1 MTAFKMEME
10 QLDEKMNDDEAS
22 RSPPFKTAVLD
33 FDKPF
38 GLEETGEF
46 IGFGQLD
53 NARAND
59 EDGAVNRKSSL
70 REDPILKQLK
80 LFNSKNLQGIVRCD
94 NLRHALEYISKNK
107 LDQYGTDPDSLNY
120 LFELLIENSNLMSQ
134 QFQTL

>member
-1 MTAFKMEME
+1 MMSA
-10 QLDEKMNDDEAS
+10 
-22 RSPPFKTAVLD
+22 RSN
-33 FDKPF
+33 
-38 GLEETGEF
+38 GNG
-46 IGFGQLD
+46 
-53 NARAND
+53 
-59 EDGAVNRKSSL
+59 GAVNRKSSL

-134 QFQTL
+134 QF